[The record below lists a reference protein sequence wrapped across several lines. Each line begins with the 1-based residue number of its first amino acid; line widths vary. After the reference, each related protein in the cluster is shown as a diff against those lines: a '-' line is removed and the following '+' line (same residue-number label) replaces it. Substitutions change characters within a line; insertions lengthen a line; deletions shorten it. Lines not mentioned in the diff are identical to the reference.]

1 MAAKQQTEFQTNLAV
16 KRRSETIFLLSLP
29 LLLTGFGVVFGCLML
44 LNSSLGKYATT
55 ILFIIGMSAVYMLG
69 YARIVLHSWRRSLI
83 IIAVV
88 ATLSGF
94 LINLI
99 PSVFFGFNILA
110 VFHRSMVSS
119 ILILLVSVPS
129 LCLSLFYIFGATPKA
144 QDLSRYPIILL
155 PIVVALAAFSLI
167 IYRLIAQGAPLLS
180 WHLITSSYI
189 WHGWST
195 QIWVNNWP
203 ETVYYNVQ
211 QTGIGQYIE
220 GTFLLMLLVSL
231 ISLPIGVG
239 VGLYITQ
246 YSSGTVA
253 NIIKFVTN
261 SLRAISVFALALV
274 ALSVVRS
281 SVGTFL
287 APVLD
292 GFYYNENGVRNAA
305 QGSFIVA
312 SIFISMLVIPIIAN
326 ATEEGIRSLPSDI
339 IEGSLGIGASNNYTI
354 AHIVIPWALPNIITG
369 LIMGCAET
377 AGSLAV
383 IMFISGTSQYGINP
397 FTGTTS
403 LSVFIYQCIET
414 TDQSF
419 RKFEGPYVYTAA
431 LLLIIITLGLTILSL
446 ILRRRFSRSYR
457 GTD

>member
-1 MAAKQQTEFQTNLAV
+1 MAAKQQTEIQTHLTV
-16 KRRSETIFLLSLP
+16 KRRPEAIFLLSLP
-29 LLLTGFGVVFGCLML
+29 LLLTVFSIVFGCLML

-55 ILFIIGMSAVYMLG
+55 ILFIIAMSAVYMLG

-110 VFHRSMVSS
+110 VFHRSTVSS

-326 ATEEGIRSLPSDI
+326 ATEEGIRSLPNDI
-339 IEGSLGIGASNNYTI
+339 I
-354 AHIVIPWALPNIITG
+354 
-369 LIMGCAET
+369 
-377 AGSLAV
+377 
-383 IMFISGTSQYGINP
+383 
-397 FTGTTS
+397 
-403 LSVFIYQCIET
+403 
-414 TDQSF
+414 
-419 RKFEGPYVYTAA
+419 
-431 LLLIIITLGLTILSL
+431 
-446 ILRRRFSRSYR
+446 RRFFRYR
-457 GTD
+457 RL